1 MWTAAFWKA
10 AAERA
15 LKTFAQFAAVLFVPY
30 LAAGDGLDLT
40 AVPWLTILGYAVG
53 GALASVLT
61 SLASAQV
68 GNSGPSLAN
77 EVVVSGRAA
86 R

>member
-40 AVPWLTILGYAVG
+40 AVPGTRSAVR
-53 GALASVLT
+53 AR
-61 SLASAQV
+61 
-68 GNSGPSLAN
+68 PS
-77 EVVVSGRAA
+77 
-86 R
+86 